1 MAKYVLKDAYIAING
16 TVVSNLAS
24 SCELEDTADEI
35 DFTGFS
41 SAGYREIGQG
51 LKDATITVTF
61 FSDFAAAGVNTGINN
76 IIQPIYASGGTCGIE
91 IRPTSAAAS
100 ATNPKGTMLARVFS
114 YSGIAGAVGDASTF
128 DCAFR
133 NAGTAGLVWGT
144 T

>member
-1 MAKYVLKDAYIAING
+1 VAKYVLKDAYIAING

-24 SCELEDTADEI
+24 SCELTDEAEQI

-41 SAGYREIGQG
+41 TNGYREIGPG
-51 LKDATITVTF
+51 LKTAEINVTF
-61 FSDFAAAGVNTGINN
+61 FSDFAAAGVNSGINN
-76 IIQPIYASGGTCGIE
+76 IIQPIYSSGGTCGIE
-91 IRPTSAAAS
+91 IRPTSAAVS
-100 ATNPKGTMLARVFS
+100 ATNPKGTMLARVYS

-128 DCAFR
+128 DCGFL

>member
-16 TVVSNLAS
+16 TAVSNFAS

-41 SAGYREIGQG
+41 TAGYKEIGQG
-51 LKDATITVTF
+51 LKDATISVTF
-61 FSDFAAAGVNTGINN
+61 FSNFGTAVGDQVHSIL
-76 IIQPIYASGGTCGIE
+76 QPLYQSGGTFSVE
-91 IRPTSAAAS
+91 VRPTSAIVS
-100 ATNPKGTMLARVFS
+100 ATNPKATMTARIYS
-114 YSGIAGAVGDASTF
+114 YSGISGGVGDASTF
-128 DCAFR
+128 DAAFR